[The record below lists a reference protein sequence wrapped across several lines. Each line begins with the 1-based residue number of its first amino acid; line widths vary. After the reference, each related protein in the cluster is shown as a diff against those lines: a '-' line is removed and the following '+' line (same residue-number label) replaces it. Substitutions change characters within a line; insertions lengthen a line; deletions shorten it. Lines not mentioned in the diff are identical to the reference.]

1 MHGMKKI
8 YDRIE
13 ENILFIALVF
23 SVFLIFF
30 QVIMRYIFGN
40 SLSWSEELARYL
52 FIWYTW
58 IGTSLAIRERR
69 HIRIEILTDFLSERA
84 KLRLEIVV
92 LLLWAGFAAFLA
104 VKGVEVGKLLLRSGQ
119 SSPALEIPM
128 AFAYAAVPVGCT
140 LMVVRLVGQVREVLR
155 KLAVREA

>member
-1 MHGMKKI
+1 MKNF

-13 ENILFIALVF
+13 ENILFISLVF
-23 SVFLIFF
+23 SVFLIFL
-30 QVIMRYIFGN
+30 QVVMRYVFGN

-69 HIRIEILTDFLSERA
+69 HIRIEILTDFLGEKA
-84 KLRLEIVV
+84 KLRLEVLV

-104 VKGVEVGKLLLRSGQ
+104 FKGIEVGKLLLRSRQ

-128 AFAYAAVPVGCT
+128 VFAYAAVPVGCT
-140 LMVVRLVGQVREVLR
+140 LMVVRLLGQVREVFR
-155 KLAVREA
+155 KLAGGEA